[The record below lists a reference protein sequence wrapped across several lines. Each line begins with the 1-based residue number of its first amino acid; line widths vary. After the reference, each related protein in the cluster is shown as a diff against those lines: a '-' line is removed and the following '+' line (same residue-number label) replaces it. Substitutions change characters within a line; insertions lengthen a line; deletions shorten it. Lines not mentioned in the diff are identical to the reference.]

1 AELVERFGTP
11 LYVYSEAYVL
21 QRYAALDAAL
31 AALPHRICFAVKT
44 NSNLAVLAALARA
57 GAGFDIVSGGE
68 LHRLLRIGADPS
80 RIVYAG
86 VGKTADEI
94 RAALHAGVAA
104 FNVESVAEAAVLAAI
119 AAAEQRTA
127 RAALRVNPEVRAGG
141 HRYIATGTS
150 ADKFGVRIDDAVR
163 AW

>member
-1 AELVERFGTP
+1 
-11 LYVYSEAYVL
+11 
-21 QRYAALDAAL
+21 
-31 AALPHRICFAVKT
+31 
-44 NSNLAVLAALARA
+44 
-57 GAGFDIVSGGE
+57 GE
-68 LHRLLRIGADPS
+68 LHRLLRVGADPS

-86 VGKTADEI
+86 VGKTPDEI

-163 AW
+163 AWEHIAALPGIELRGVHAHVGSQILDVQVHAQVVDRLVTLVRTLRSRGHAVRSVNIGGGMGIRY